1 MFTNRNE
8 RLPRTEPSKC
18 AILFSLGV
26 ALGLSSSVCAQTVA
40 KKTIEPRVKKDDP
53 RARSLFDEVANKYKS
68 LSFYSDNGEFVVAIK
83 IGGAVRKQ
91 VLPMKMTF
99 ARPNRFD
106 FDCGQVRI
114 TSDGTTMTTA
124 VLPLKR
130 YNVTAAPRALG
141 IDALSEGPIGAMIFG
156 GSAGRP
162 MFIVL
167 SLLSGMDPLA
177 GIAQLGGTLQLPQ
190 ARSTDAKVTD
200 GKEKISAFTI
210 EFDNPKTQFL
220 LKVDPVTKLIY
231 SIEIGL
237 DPKQYAL
244 GVPERQ
250 ERTVE
255 QFGWN
260 SGKIKTEL
268 PNGSSF
274 VYAAPKGFIKVDS
287 LGDRQPPKEHLL
299 LGKPA
304 PAFTLTVLDGPGK
317 TKTITKAELAG
328 KVVVIDFWATW
339 CGPCMQELPELQKL
353 VESCAAS
360 KKDVAIVALSQDDE
374 PAELSQV
381 RKLVEKT
388 ISDWKLSLSVAPVG
402 LIGLDPSKS
411 VGRAFELDGYP
422 TLLILDK
429 HGIVQAVHVGYDS
442 NSSVPLNKVIA
453 KEIDKLISGKPL
465 VTTAETGEE
474 AAKKI
479 DH

>member
-1 MFTNRNE
+1 MFTDRTE

-40 KKTIEPRVKKDDP
+40 KKTIEPQVKKDNP
-53 RARSLFDEVANKYKS
+53 RARALFDEVANKYKS
-68 LSFYSDNGEFVVAIK
+68 RSFYSDNGEFVVSFK
-83 IGGAVRKQ
+83 LSGAVRKQ

-141 IDALSEGPIGAMIFG
+141 IDAFSEGPIGAMIFG
-156 GSAGRP
+156 GFAGRP
-162 MFIVL
+162 MFVVL

-190 ARSTDAKVTD
+190 SRSTDAKVTD

-220 LKVDPVTKLIY
+220 LKVDPVTKLIH

-237 DPKQYAL
+237 DPKQHAR
-244 GVPERQ
+244 GVSERQ
-250 ERTVE
+250 ESTVE

-260 SGKIKTEL
+260 SGKIETEL
-268 PNGSSF
+268 PNGRSF
-274 VYAAPKGFIKVDS
+274 AYAAPNDFIKVDS
-287 LGDRQPPKEHLL
+287 LGDRQPLRRSIAYSV
-299 LGKPA
+299 KPA

-317 TKTITKAELAG
+317 TKTVTKAELAG

-339 CGPCMQELPELQKL
+339 CGPCMEELPELQKL

-360 KKDVAIVALSQDDE
+360 KKDVAIVAAPAKTMSRPNCHRFRNLWKRRSPIGNSVCRWPPWARSDWIRANRW
-374 PAELSQV
+374 AELS
-381 RKLVEKT
+381 
-388 ISDWKLSLSVAPVG
+388 SLTVIP
-402 LIGLDPSKS
+402 PS
-411 VGRAFELDGYP
+411 
-422 TLLILDK
+422 
-429 HGIVQAVHVGYDS
+429 
-442 NSSVPLNKVIA
+442 
-453 KEIDKLISGKPL
+453 
-465 VTTAETGEE
+465 
-474 AAKKI
+474 
-479 DH
+479 